1 MRPLMP
7 VRTLLAAAA
16 LSMLAGGAAAC
27 HDAGPTAG
35 PGVVTAT
42 LVSPNGPE
50 GAAVFSLF
58 GAGMGEVTPVQG
70 QVWSQHRGDSVRV
83 VVVRDGG
90 GDLVFRLALADTTQK
105 PGAVVLQV
113 AGSDDRL
120 RVGLSGYTVEF
131 R

>member
-1 MRPLMP
+1 MRPFTR
-7 VRTLLAAAA
+7 VRTLLGAVA
-16 LSMLAGGAAAC
+16 LSVLTAAVAC

-35 PGVVTAT
+35 PGVVTVA

-58 GAGMGEVTPVQG
+58 GAGVGDVTPVQG
-70 QVWSQHRGDSVRV
+70 RVWSLRRGDSVRV
-83 VVVRDGG
+83 VVARDGV
-90 GDLVFRLALADTTQK
+90 GDLAFRVALADTTQK
-105 PGAVVLQV
+105 PAAVVLQV

-120 RVGLSGYTVEF
+120 RVGLSGYAVEF

>member
-1 MRPLMP
+1 MGLTIRF
-7 VRTLLAAAA
+7 RTLLGVAV
-16 LSMLAGGAAAC
+16 LSLPLVAGAC

-58 GAGMGEVTPVQG
+58 GAGLGDVTPVQG
-70 QVWSQHRGDSVRV
+70 RVWSLRHGDSVRV

-90 GDLVFRLALADTTQK
+90 GDLAFRLALADTTQK

-120 RVGLSGYTVEF
+120 RVGLSGYRVEF

>member
-1 MRPLMP
+1 MRPSR
-7 VRTLLAAAA
+7 VRTLLGAAT
-16 LSMLAGGAAAC
+16 LSVLAGAAAC
-27 HDAGPTAG
+27 HDNGPIAG

-58 GAGMGEVTPVQG
+58 GAGMGDVTPVQG
-70 QVWSQHRGDSVRV
+70 RVWSLRRGDSVRV

-90 GDLVFRLALADTTQK
+90 GDVAFRLALADTTQK

-120 RVGLSGYTVEF
+120 RVGLSGYTVDF